1 MAGTYYNFSGTSCNT
16 SILTQLTTDATN
28 SAPVVGAVYSGYTS
42 GDFYTVTNTGTTS
55 GTPIGIDVDTNID
68 LVTCPGQCYQ
78 ISNGDLLSAHD
89 VSYIDNL
96 GVSVCTTLAQGGS
109 PGDTQII
116 CISAG
121 TSTSIVGYSSTN
133 GSCSGFA
140 GVIGTTDLMTSCQ
153 NPGDCIPVSPTPT
166 PTETPTNTPT
176 PSETPTNTPTPSETP
191 TQTPTNTETPTNT
204 PTPSETPTQ
213 TPTNTPSETP
223 TQTPTNTQTPTET
236 PTNTPSETPTN
247 TPTQTPSE
255 TPTNTPTPTQ
265 TKLPGI
271 VVQFQDCENG
281 SNIFRFGGSI
291 SPLTIGDVYYI
302 TNSNDFLG
310 CATVV
315 TENGTGPLYDANG
328 VTFTTTLGC
337 SDPVCPRTP
346 KRAAVLS
353 KCSDGTLL
361 YATVDED
368 VAFIGAAYVYN
379 GECYSFIEFSG
390 PGDDAVLGEP
400 DFNNCAN
407 CVVTP
412 TPTATPV
419 NTPSPTPT
427 VTPTPPSC
435 AYTQFCLNTD
445 WSGLDGYSGTYTSN
459 GGYFNCYRYYEGGGV
474 NYGIIYF
481 TGQYWCLS
489 TYLGGPC
496 LLKGASPCFSPCP
509 DFDSNIFSVGACSP
523 APPAPPDCNILD
535 FYAYFDCN
543 YNPPPQPIVPLD
555 CDVVDF
561 SLSAITTTPTPTP
574 TPQYCNNIG
583 ISFTMS
589 AYTPVSYT
597 TPSPTPTM
605 TPTNP
610 TNLTGL
616 ATFEVFKE
624 QFNCVSVKVLL
635 GCTTNIEYYVT
646 DELLYNGSPLVPG
659 IFMLININGSPVCV
673 EYKRDDAN
681 LSSNANA
688 GEVLMIGN
696 SCNICQVTQTPT
708 QTSTK
713 TPTPTPTQTLTTTP
727 TPTLTQTITPTQTPT
742 KGTKPT
748 PTPTS
753 TNTQTPSQTPT
764 NTMTPTQTSTNTPT
778 PSQTPQYVYVYES
791 CGPLQLVPYLPT
803 QIIQTQMISGVNT
816 VGSSFKDV
824 NGTCW
829 KYVGRFNTNYIAPI
843 NVVPSTFEGNYF
855 TTIGE
860 TIYDNC
866 DLCNTNAVVP
876 EGSSVSIS
884 NDGQVSGLPDA
895 CGGYGATKTIYRV
908 NYFDSNSEPLTTETD
923 ITITLEIAY
932 SDCLGNS
939 TETIDVVISAG
950 ESTNTVDIIT
960 YDIEVC
966 PYDLVCTP
974 VSRSLIG
981 ISQILPSSIS

>member
-1 MAGTYYNFSGTSCNT
+1 
-16 SILTQLTTDATN
+16 
-28 SAPVVGAVYSGYTS
+28 
-42 GDFYTVTNTGTTS
+42 
-55 GTPIGIDVDTNID
+55 
-68 LVTCPGQCYQ
+68 
-78 ISNGDLLSAHD
+78 
-89 VSYIDNL
+89 
-96 GVSVCTTLAQGGS
+96 
-109 PGDTQII
+109 
-116 CISAG
+116 
-121 TSTSIVGYSSTN
+121 
-133 GSCSGFA
+133 
-140 GVIGTTDLMTSCQ
+140 
-153 NPGDCIPVSPTPT
+153 
-166 PTETPTNTPT
+166 
-176 PSETPTNTPTPSETP
+176 
-191 TQTPTNTETPTNT
+191 
-204 PTPSETPTQ
+204 
-213 TPTNTPSETP
+213 
-223 TQTPTNTQTPTET
+223 
-236 PTNTPSETPTN
+236 
-247 TPTQTPSE
+247 
-255 TPTNTPTPTQ
+255 
-265 TKLPGI
+265 
-271 VVQFQDCENG
+271 
-281 SNIFRFGGSI
+281 
-291 SPLTIGDVYYI
+291 
-302 TNSNDFLG
+302 
-310 CATVV
+310 
-315 TENGTGPLYDANG
+315 
-328 VTFTTTLGC
+328 
-337 SDPVCPRTP
+337 
-346 KRAAVLS
+346 
-353 KCSDGTLL
+353 
-361 YATVDED
+361 
-368 VAFIGAAYVYN
+368 
-379 GECYSFIEFSG
+379 
-390 PGDDAVLGEP
+390 
-400 DFNNCAN
+400 
-407 CVVTP
+407 
-412 TPTATPV
+412 
-419 NTPSPTPT
+419 
-427 VTPTPPSC
+427 
-435 AYTQFCLNTD
+435 
-445 WSGLDGYSGTYTSN
+445 
-459 GGYFNCYRYYEGGGV
+459 
-474 NYGIIYF
+474 
-481 TGQYWCLS
+481 
-489 TYLGGPC
+489 
-496 LLKGASPCFSPCP
+496 
-509 DFDSNIFSVGACSP
+509 
-523 APPAPPDCNILD
+523 
-535 FYAYFDCN
+535 
-543 YNPPPQPIVPLD
+543 
-555 CDVVDF
+555 
-561 SLSAITTTPTPTP
+561 
-574 TPQYCNNIG
+574 
-583 ISFTMS
+583 MS
-589 AYTPVSYT
+589 AYTPVNYT

-646 DELLYNGSPLVPG
+646 DELSYNGSPLVPG

-713 TPTPTPTQTLTTTP
+713 TPTPTLTQTPTTTP

-966 PYDLVCTP
+966 PYYLVCTP